1 MHCVQVRPLT
11 TPVLKNYAQ
20 QEKYK
25 KIKLTSNSSRSVKK
39 NLIQS

>member
-25 KIKLTSNSSRSVKK
+25 KIKLTSVNLVYIKKSV
-39 NLIQS
+39 L

>member
-25 KIKLTSNSSRSVKK
+25 KIDLLRKK
-39 NLIQS
+39 MIC